1 MELTIE
7 IKDRI
12 LEAIKAD
19 RVNYPSD
26 NKHAVALGIST
37 SVYNNLKKGLT
48 DKQVS
53 DAKWICIA
61 RRLGV
66 QLKDEMAWRAAE
78 TPTFVFITEQLE

>member
-1 MELTIE
+1 MELTID
-7 IKDRI
+7 IKNRI

-26 NKHAVALGIST
+26 NKHAVALGISA
-37 SVYNNLKKGLT
+37 SVYNNLKKGVT

-53 DAKWICIA
+53 DANWICMA

-66 QLKDEMAWRAAE
+66 QLKN
-78 TPTFVFITEQLE
+78 